1 MEGDEKACRKE
12 KDGRAE
18 RVRDKDEEEEWAEA
32 RVQQIPYGLASL
44 FSSAMG
50 HMAGLD
56 SPFSE
61 CMGLEYSRAWSMLTN
76 TQGS

>member
-32 RVQQIPYGLASL
+32 RVQQIPYGLVSL
-44 FSSAMG
+44 FS
-50 HMAGLD
+50 
-56 SPFSE
+56 
-61 CMGLEYSRAWSMLTN
+61 
-76 TQGS
+76 